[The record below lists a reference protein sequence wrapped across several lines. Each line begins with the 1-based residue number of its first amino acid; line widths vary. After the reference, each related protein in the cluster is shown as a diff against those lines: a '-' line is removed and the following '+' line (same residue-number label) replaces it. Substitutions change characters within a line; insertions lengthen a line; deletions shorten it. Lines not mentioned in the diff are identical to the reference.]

1 MSFGEYK
8 PLPHTLQDLT
18 EENQNANPVPFTS
31 TCEGLLRAKTNKQKD
46 CQNFKCR
53 NITLSNCNSANKA
66 KPHIA

>member
-1 MSFGEYK
+1 MSSREYK
-8 PLPHTLQDLT
+8 RLPQTLQYLT
-18 EENQNANPVPFTS
+18 EEKQNANPVPFTS

-66 KPHIA
+66 KPNTV

>member
-1 MSFGEYK
+1 MSSREYK
-8 PLPHTLQDLT
+8 RLPQTLQYLT

-31 TCEGLLRAKTNKQKD
+31 TCEGLPRAKTNKQKD

-66 KPHIA
+66 KPNTV